1 MDRIVTQSLRSLIH
15 DENFVWWQASAMMVM
30 VVTKVNSSN
39 AELVLVN
46 IGLETCVMGDSFQV
60 TDPFSPEGP
69 RIPGKAQK
77 SKKGSTNHLDED
89 QQDRDHLEHLDNE
102 HLAEKGL
109 GTTWQLCE
117 QPEAHT
123 AFHSLLH
130 VLVLKEVRRR
140 KICQKYQMC
149 FSSKEAGADV
159 GVYFTANYTVRDFDF
174 FLSKEF
180 MGKSLAIQICII
192 GYQVRREENLDARL
206 ELVSQ
211 HIGAQEATCWKVDL
225 GI

>member
-1 MDRIVTQSLRSLIH
+1 M
-15 DENFVWWQASAMMVM
+15 
-30 VVTKVNSSN
+30 
-39 AELVLVN
+39 
-46 IGLETCVMGDSFQV
+46 

-69 RIPGKAQK
+69 RIPGKVQK

-89 QQDRDHLEHLDNE
+89 QLDRDHLEHLDREHLDSEHLDRDHLEHLDREDLDNE

-130 VLVLKEVRRR
+130 VLVLKEVRMR
-140 KICQKYQMC
+140 KICPKDQMC

-159 GVYFTANYTVRDFDF
+159 GVYFTANYTVRDLD
-174 FLSKEF
+174 LSLQRID
-180 MGKSLAIQICII
+180 GKKFGNPNIMFT
-192 GYQVRREENLDARL
+192 R
-206 ELVSQ
+206 
-211 HIGAQEATCWKVDL
+211 
-225 GI
+225 